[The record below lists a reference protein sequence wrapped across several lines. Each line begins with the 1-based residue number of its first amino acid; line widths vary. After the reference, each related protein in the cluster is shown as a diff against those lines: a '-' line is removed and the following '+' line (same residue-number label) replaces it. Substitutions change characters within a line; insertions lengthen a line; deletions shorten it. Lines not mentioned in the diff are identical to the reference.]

1 MVKRLFHFKRK
12 LQVDIVTLFLSLL
25 VVSVSLIIYIPYKKN
40 NEVMLDLAEE
50 TIDRVSLNVRDQI
63 LCLIHD
69 VSDMPLLLASFV
81 PATEDISLKNEDLIS
96 FMLTAVKLYPNLSVL
111 FIGTPEG
118 SFIEAIDLT
127 ALGTA
132 RYVDSGYHLPEGAL
146 YAVRVIDRTH
156 KPLTEIWYYKDEH
169 FKTLGKESFETTF
182 DPRSQEWYLGVE
194 KSGRLYWTDAYTFD
208 PTGDPGMVEA
218 MPIYDKQ
225 GKLMSILGTDLIFRV
240 FSTLFEAQKVSP
252 SGQVFLI
259 NPEGKIEIP
268 LDASNP
274 RALEAYRYFSQTQDM
289 SFILKSDHGSY
300 LAHVRP
306 FPVPLQKDWLVVITA
321 PLNDFFGKIIKAREK
336 ALVISLIIFAIA
348 GLIAVYFSK
357 RISKPIVALTHEVD
371 RIQHLDLGSET
382 RVHSAIHEIS
392 LLDASIAA
400 MRVTLRSFGRY
411 VPKAIVKQ
419 LMERGQEIAL
429 GGEKKEVT
437 IFFSDIADFTPI
449 AESLPIEEV
458 MEGLA
463 AYFKILSTLILE
475 NQGTI
480 DKYIGDSVMA
490 FWGAPTEMADH
501 AEKGCEAA
509 LLCQSRLKEFNLERK
524 NAAKPPFF
532 TRIGIHTGEV
542 IVGNIGTKERMNYTV
557 MGDVVNATARL
568 QQVDKIYHTFILIS
582 EEVNQKIGERFL
594 TRPLDV
600 VSVKGKQR
608 QIKVYELVAQ
618 HGGETSIAP
627 TPDQME
633 LCQAFTQAYE
643 AYSLGHFDEA
653 KRLFNALSSRFPDDF
668 PTQMYLERLKR

>member
-25 VVSVSLIIYIPYKKN
+25 IVSVSLIIYIPYKKN

-69 VSDMPLLLASFV
+69 ISDMPLLLASFV

-96 FMLTAVKLYPNLSVL
+96 FMLTAVKMYPNLSVL
-111 FIGTPEG
+111 FIATPEG
-118 SFIEAIDLT
+118 SYIEAIDLT

-132 RYVDSGYHLPEGAL
+132 RYVDSGYLLPEGAL
-146 YAVRVIDRTH
+146 YALRVIDHAQT
-156 KPLTEIWYYKDEH
+156 PLVERWYYKDVNL
-169 FKTLGKESFETTF
+169 KTLAQESFETTF
-182 DPRSQEWYLGVE
+182 DPRFQAWYLGVE
-194 KSGRLYWTDAYTFD
+194 KSGKLYWSDIYTFG
-208 PTGDPGMVEA
+208 PTGDPGMIEA
-218 MPIYDKQ
+218 MPIYDKH
-225 GKLMSILGTDLIFRV
+225 GKLMSILGTDLTFRV
-240 FSTLFEAQKVSP
+240 LSKLFEAQKFSP

-268 LDASNP
+268 LGTSNP
-274 RALEAYRYFSQTQDM
+274 LTLEAYRHFSQTHDT

-300 LAHVRP
+300 LSHVRS
-306 FPVPLQKDWLVVITA
+306 FPVPLQKDWLIVITA
-321 PLNDFFGKIIKAREK
+321 PLDDFFGKIIKAREK
-336 ALVISLIIFAIA
+336 ALVLSLIIFAIA

-357 RISKPIVALTHEVD
+357 RISKPIVQLTREVD
-371 RIQHLDLGSET
+371 KIQRFDLGSET

-429 GGEKKEVT
+429 GGEKKELTV
-437 IFFSDIADFTPI
+437 FFSDIADFTPI

-463 AYFKILSTLILE
+463 SYFKILSTLILE

-490 FWGAPTEMADH
+490 FWGAPTELSDH
-501 AEKGCEAA
+501 AEKGCTVA
-509 LLCQSRLKEFNLERK
+509 LLCQSRLKEFNFERQR
-524 NAAKPPFF
+524 AAKPPFL

-542 IVGNIGTKERMNYTV
+542 IVGNIGTEERMNYTV
-557 MGDVVNATARL
+557 MSDVVNAAARL
-568 QQVDKIYHTFILIS
+568 QQVNKIYHTSILIS
-582 EEVNQKIGERFL
+582 EEVNQKIGEQFL

-600 VSVKGKQR
+600 VSVKGKER

-618 HGGETSIAP
+618 QGGEKSIAP
-627 TPDQME
+627 TPDQTE
-633 LCQAFTQAYE
+633 LCQVFTKAYE

-653 KRLFNALSSRFPDDF
+653 KTLFTALSSRFPDDF
-668 PTQMYLERLKR
+668 PTQMYIERLKR